1 MKGETLLDDFP
12 RNLGTEQ
19 LIALDRVMAI
29 AEFELDGTLRHANAN
44 YLQLFGLSHEMALGR
59 KHRSFCPQAL
69 LNSDHYST
77 IWSNLCAG
85 NSFSGAVE
93 RVRGDGRSC
102 WLDATYSPVFDA
114 QGQVRRIL
122 KIATDITD
130 RYIKEQ
136 AQQEHLTRLTL
147 IADTSDAALIISDK
161 DSRILHVNRGFTRLF
176 GWQNEEALGQA
187 PIGLLAPHLPPE
199 FSETFHSALRAGES
213 VEREEIVEGK
223 SGQRYWVKVISNPI
237 LDAQGTWTYTVSMLT
252 DITRSKMHEALQ
264 HRVLEALAREQP
276 LTEVL
281 ELVCQEV
288 ERIAPEVT
296 ASVLEV
302 DAQGLLHPLAGAS
315 LPTAYSQ
322 LLDGQAIGPVA
333 GSCGTAAWRNAPVI
347 VDNIA
352 QDPIWKEY
360 RHLALPLGYQACWST
375 PICNSQHQPIGTFA
389 FYFREPRAE
398 ASREFHQK
406 LIDACTHLC
415 ALALERESDRHRIR
429 QLAFYDGLTGMPNR
443 ALLRAKAEQAI
454 ASAARNHEHLAVLFI
469 DLDRFKQINDSL
481 GHGAGDELLRTTAAR
496 LQQVLR
502 ANDIVGRLSGD
513 EFAAVLTQCDADQA
527 SNTIERLQAL
537 VAEPLTIKKTSL
549 TISASIGI
557 AMFPDDGQDLE
568 TLLQHADMAMYQA
581 KGIGRG
587 RFCFFSNEMNRF
599 TQEKL
604 MLEMALRKALHD
616 QQLQLLL
623 RMQYQPQIDLMTGE
637 LYGVEAL
644 ARWTHAEMG
653 EIPPARLIAL
663 AQEYGLTAELGQWAL
678 DEACSQLAKWRRDG
692 VHVPAVSVNLSPSDF
707 QHHDLAQMTADT
719 LHRHGL
725 QTQDL
730 TLELTESILQ
740 DANAG
745 TLETL
750 HKIHGQGVRLSVKDF
765 GAGYSSLS
773 YLRRLPVSEL
783 KLDPSFVADLEHN
796 EAARSLSG
804 AILGIGKSLHLSVV
818 AEGVETDEQRDMLQR
833 LGYPA
838 AQGFLFA
845 KPLHPSEL
853 PDWIARNVQRRAPVP
868 GRASTPGGCEFI
880 RP

>member
-1 MKGETLLDDFP
+1 MKSETPLDDFP
-12 RNLGTEQ
+12 RNLGAEQ
-19 LIALDRVMAI
+19 LMALDRVMAI

-44 YLQLFGLSHEMALGR
+44 YLQLFGLSHDMARGR

-69 LNSDHYST
+69 LNSGRYST

-85 NSFSGAVE
+85 NPFSGPVE
-93 RVRGDGRSC
+93 RIRDDGRSC
-102 WLDATYSPVFDA
+102 WLDATYSPVFNA
-114 QGQVRRIL
+114 QGQVQHIL

-130 RYIKEQ
+130 RYVKEQ

-176 GWQNEEALGQA
+176 GWQNEEALGKA

-199 FSETFHSALRAGES
+199 FSENYHGALRAGTS
-213 VEREEIVEGK
+213 VEREEIVVGK

-237 LDAQGTWTYTVSMLT
+237 QDAQGAWIYTVSMLT

-264 HRVLEALAREQP
+264 HRVLEALARERP

-315 LPTAYSQ
+315 LPQSYSQ
-322 LLDGQAIGPVA
+322 LLDGQSIGPAA

-347 VDNIA
+347 VDHIA
-352 QDPIWKEY
+352 QDPLWKEY
-360 RHLALPLGYQACWST
+360 RHLVLPLGYQACWST
-375 PICNSQHQPIGTFA
+375 PVRNSQHQPIGTFA

-398 ASREFHQK
+398 ASQDFHQK

-443 ALLRAKAEQAI
+443 ALLRAKADQAI
-454 ASAARNHEHLAVLFI
+454 ASAARNHEQLAVLFI
-469 DLDRFKQINDSL
+469 DLDRFKQVNDSL
-481 GHGAGDELLRTTAAR
+481 GHGAGDELLRTMAAR

-513 EFAAVLTQCDADQA
+513 EFAAVLTQCDADHA
-527 SNTIERLQAL
+527 TSTIERLQVL
-537 VAEPLTIKKTSL
+537 LAEPLTIKKTSL

-557 AMFPDDGQDLE
+557 SLFPADGQDLE

-581 KGIGRG
+581 KSTGRG
-587 RFCFFSNEMNRF
+587 RFYFFSHEMNRVA
-599 TQEKL
+599 QQKL
-604 MLEMALRKALHD
+604 MLEMELRSALQGR
-616 QQLQLLL
+616 QLRL
-623 RMQYQPQIDLMTGE
+623 RLQYQPQIDLATGE

-644 ARWTHAEMG
+644 ARWTHAEIG
-653 EIPPARLIAL
+653 EIPPAQFIAL
-663 AQEYGLTAELGQWAL
+663 AQEHGLTAELGRWAL
-678 DEACSQLAKWRRDG
+678 DEACRQLAQWRREG
-692 VHVPAVSVNLSPSDF
+692 VGVPAVSVNLSPTDF
-707 QHHDLAQMTADT
+707 QHLDLAQMTADT

-725 QTQDL
+725 QPQDL

-740 DANAG
+740 DANPA
-745 TLETL
+745 TLKTL
-750 HKIHGQGVRLSVKDF
+750 HDIHRQGVRLSMKDF

-783 KLDPSFVADLEHN
+783 KLDPSFVADLQHD
-796 EAARSLSG
+796 EAARSLSS
-804 AILGIGKSLHLSVV
+804 AILGVGKSLHLSVV
-818 AEGVETDEQRDMLQR
+818 AEGVETDAQRNLLKD

-853 PDWIARNVQRRAPVP
+853 PGWLACNLQSRAPAAGRVP
-868 GRASTPGGCEFI
+868 TPGGCEFI
-880 RP
+880 GP